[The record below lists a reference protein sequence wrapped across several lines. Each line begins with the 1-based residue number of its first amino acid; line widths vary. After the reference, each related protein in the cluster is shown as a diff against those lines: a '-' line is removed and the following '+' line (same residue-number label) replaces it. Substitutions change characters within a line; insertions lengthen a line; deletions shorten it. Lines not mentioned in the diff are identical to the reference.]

1 MVFVVPGYQGQLALH
16 FNLREAPCHS
26 LTLSLPMP
34 TGVRFGGQRWG
45 RVGGG
50 GWIKGYGRVGNP
62 KPTQTK
68 TSGYGVQMTPAL
80 GPCSA
85 GRVAGFMMKDD
96 RLRFERESG
105 ERRPKSREPGAKMC
119 NLWRMAKKRRRFS
132 KSRRHLSGVVTAACR
147 TATWPFNSEPECLQ
161 I

>member
-45 RVGGG
+45 
-50 GWIKGYGRVGNP
+50 NP
-62 KPTQTK
+62 KATQSK